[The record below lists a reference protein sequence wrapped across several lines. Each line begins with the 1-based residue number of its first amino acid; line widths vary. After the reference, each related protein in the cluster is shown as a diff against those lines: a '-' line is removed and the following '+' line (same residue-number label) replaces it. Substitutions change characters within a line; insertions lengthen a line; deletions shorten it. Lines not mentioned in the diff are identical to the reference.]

1 MADRDDRPTVPLDH
15 EPLNREERRRR
26 QFGRGRPAA
35 SSGAA
40 GSAGAGDPGDA
51 ADATGGEE
59 RPFAGQPDAR
69 ASTGRPDQDVTHQTG
84 AGTGGATEPDGRL
97 VHQEGMHLP
106 NRPNG

>member
-1 MADRDDRPTVPLDH
+1 MADRDDRPTLPLDH

-26 QFGRGRPAA
+26 QFGRARPGTPGA
-35 SSGAA
+35 SAS
-40 GSAGAGDPGDA
+40 GDA
-51 ADATGGEE
+51 AGAPDADGVEE

-84 AGTGGATEPDGRL
+84 AGTGGATESDGRL
-97 VHQEGMHLP
+97 VHHEGIHLP